1 MPSLH
6 IEGDGRILS
15 DRAPWGP
22 VNCEYVVSRQF
33 GVGGVVL
40 FFGGQP
46 TSSSTAFWSV
56 SRSSCSLFLLRG
68 RGSGLGLLRL
78 VRSALFFFSPVGA
91 ISLL

>member
-33 GVGGVVL
+33 GVEGGFSSLVGNPQVRQRL
-40 FFGGQP
+40 FG
-46 TSSSTAFWSV
+46 V
-56 SRSSCSLFLLRG
+56 SQGPL
-68 RGSGLGLLRL
+68 
-78 VRSALFFFSPVGA
+78 ALFS
-91 ISLL
+91 S